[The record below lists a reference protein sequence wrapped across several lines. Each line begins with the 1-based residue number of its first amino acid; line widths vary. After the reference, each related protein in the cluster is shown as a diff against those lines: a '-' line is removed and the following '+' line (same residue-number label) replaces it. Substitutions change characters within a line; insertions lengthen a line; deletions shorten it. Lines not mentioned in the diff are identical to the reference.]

1 MKPCTLATACP
12 RLLRRFCCCSHS
24 AC

>member
-12 RLLRRFCCCSHS
+12 RLMRRFCCCSHS